1 MNSNDLDNSLIKNQK
16 ENDNKNTNIIDENS
30 WIKQVK
36 SKKSTQLNAQDLSQ
50 IIRIHSIKK
59 NNELKNGKKN
69 RNSLI
74 IDRGN
79 LKSLLIPQ
87 NTNESNKSVNSE
99 LIKNIKEEE
108 SDNSSNIISE
118 RNNESDSQNENKNEH
133 IYNNNKE
140 NVKKYNNKKKN
151 SKIKEIKEE
160 ISEENKDEFNSKHN
174 KIPKIKKKNNNF
186 TNKILSTEEK
196 FQMLRQSYLK
206 IPNFIISK
214 KNLKKKN
221 NNNINNSNE
230 NIEKKILITPMIN
243 SDNPELELLTHNPE
257 NRPINPFS
265 IKCALLSDKGPLS
278 ARYYIDNNINDDDNN
293 NEKKDCKTFR
303 KSTFGYLNEMNK
315 SSSENNIFKQHYGNS
330 TFNII
335 APYTYRM
342 DNITNE
348 MFNIEKNQ
356 KNTFKHKKS
365 KSSYNIIMPV
375 NYDNKNSNF
384 NNFIRNI
391 DNNTNK
397 IIHDYSSNNS
407 NLLKSNDSHI
417 FSFSD
422 KRSLYS
428 YRLPKKNLFKKI
440 INNKNINKEYLIS
453 NLLNVMNINIKDK
466 GKINNKHKKSNSI
479 SLSSINCFSPSNNIS
494 QEIFNI
500 KVNKIKNFLKS
511 GKFNNGKINNYKSI
525 NNKEIFY
532 KYSDNKFTKQIFPP
546 NAFDSK
552 DLLYFK

>member
-214 KNLKKKN
+214 KILKKK
-221 NNNINNSNE
+221 I
-230 NIEKKILITPMIN
+230 IIILIIIMKIL
-243 SDNPELELLTHNPE
+243 
-257 NRPINPFS
+257 
-265 IKCALLSDKGPLS
+265 
-278 ARYYIDNNINDDDNN
+278 
-293 NEKKDCKTFR
+293 KK
-303 KSTFGYLNEMNK
+303 
-315 SSSENNIFKQHYGNS
+315 
-330 TFNII
+330 
-335 APYTYRM
+335 
-342 DNITNE
+342 
-348 MFNIEKNQ
+348 
-356 KNTFKHKKS
+356 
-365 KSSYNIIMPV
+365 
-375 NYDNKNSNF
+375 
-384 NNFIRNI
+384 
-391 DNNTNK
+391 
-397 IIHDYSSNNS
+397 
-407 NLLKSNDSHI
+407 
-417 FSFSD
+417 
-422 KRSLYS
+422 
-428 YRLPKKNLFKKI
+428 
-440 INNKNINKEYLIS
+440 
-453 NLLNVMNINIKDK
+453 
-466 GKINNKHKKSNSI
+466 
-479 SLSSINCFSPSNNIS
+479 
-494 QEIFNI
+494 
-500 KVNKIKNFLKS
+500 
-511 GKFNNGKINNYKSI
+511 
-525 NNKEIFY
+525 
-532 KYSDNKFTKQIFPP
+532 KY
-546 NAFDSK
+546 
-552 DLLYFK
+552 

>member
-74 IDRGN
+74 VDRGN

-140 NVKKYNNKKKN
+140 NIKKYNNKKKN

-214 KNLKKKN
+214 KILKKK
-221 NNNINNSNE
+221 I
-230 NIEKKILITPMIN
+230 IIILIIIMKIL
-243 SDNPELELLTHNPE
+243 
-257 NRPINPFS
+257 
-265 IKCALLSDKGPLS
+265 
-278 ARYYIDNNINDDDNN
+278 
-293 NEKKDCKTFR
+293 KK
-303 KSTFGYLNEMNK
+303 
-315 SSSENNIFKQHYGNS
+315 
-330 TFNII
+330 
-335 APYTYRM
+335 
-342 DNITNE
+342 
-348 MFNIEKNQ
+348 
-356 KNTFKHKKS
+356 
-365 KSSYNIIMPV
+365 
-375 NYDNKNSNF
+375 
-384 NNFIRNI
+384 
-391 DNNTNK
+391 
-397 IIHDYSSNNS
+397 
-407 NLLKSNDSHI
+407 
-417 FSFSD
+417 
-422 KRSLYS
+422 
-428 YRLPKKNLFKKI
+428 
-440 INNKNINKEYLIS
+440 
-453 NLLNVMNINIKDK
+453 
-466 GKINNKHKKSNSI
+466 
-479 SLSSINCFSPSNNIS
+479 
-494 QEIFNI
+494 
-500 KVNKIKNFLKS
+500 
-511 GKFNNGKINNYKSI
+511 
-525 NNKEIFY
+525 
-532 KYSDNKFTKQIFPP
+532 KY
-546 NAFDSK
+546 
-552 DLLYFK
+552 

>member
-79 LKSLLIPQ
+79 LKSLLITQ

-214 KNLKKKN
+214 KILKKK
-221 NNNINNSNE
+221 I
-230 NIEKKILITPMIN
+230 IIILIIIMKIL
-243 SDNPELELLTHNPE
+243 
-257 NRPINPFS
+257 
-265 IKCALLSDKGPLS
+265 
-278 ARYYIDNNINDDDNN
+278 
-293 NEKKDCKTFR
+293 KK
-303 KSTFGYLNEMNK
+303 
-315 SSSENNIFKQHYGNS
+315 
-330 TFNII
+330 
-335 APYTYRM
+335 
-342 DNITNE
+342 
-348 MFNIEKNQ
+348 
-356 KNTFKHKKS
+356 
-365 KSSYNIIMPV
+365 
-375 NYDNKNSNF
+375 
-384 NNFIRNI
+384 
-391 DNNTNK
+391 
-397 IIHDYSSNNS
+397 
-407 NLLKSNDSHI
+407 
-417 FSFSD
+417 
-422 KRSLYS
+422 
-428 YRLPKKNLFKKI
+428 
-440 INNKNINKEYLIS
+440 
-453 NLLNVMNINIKDK
+453 
-466 GKINNKHKKSNSI
+466 
-479 SLSSINCFSPSNNIS
+479 
-494 QEIFNI
+494 
-500 KVNKIKNFLKS
+500 
-511 GKFNNGKINNYKSI
+511 
-525 NNKEIFY
+525 
-532 KYSDNKFTKQIFPP
+532 KY
-546 NAFDSK
+546 
-552 DLLYFK
+552 